1 MTARLLICR
10 ALAPI
15 GVFALLI
22 VATTFGAPGGV
33 LSVAS
38 AHVLAAAKQTKPKQS
53 PSDASSRRRRAN
65 ARHAACKRF
74 KAHSRKRKKCVAHKK
89 QRHPNAK
96 VVKPTLTT
104 PIAPTP
110 ATADLPALSLSSPVT
125 PILVGGA
132 STPAAPGP
140 GEGSSGTGKGSE
152 GSPAPPNVS
161 KPVNTGRPSMS
172 GATTEGN
179 TLNAS
184 TGTWEGKPTSYAYQ
198 WQSCN
203 SSGSACTDI
212 EGETSSTYTLDEED
226 VGRKVLVI
234 VEATNA
240 AGTTAARSSISR
252 RVGPATTLPPAAPTN
267 TTLPTIG
274 GTSTEGKT
282 LTATNGGWSGSPTSY
297 AYQWQDCSGSGSGC
311 VSISGATS
319 SSYVLVAADVGDTV
333 RVVVTATNAGGST
346 SATSSVSASITNAS
360 SPPPPAPTNTGLP
373 TIKGTAIEG
382 DTLQATAG
390 SWQGS
395 PTTFAYQWQDCSGS
409 GSGCVSI
416 SGAMGSS
423 YVLGGSDVGHTV
435 RVVVTATNAGGSTA
449 AASAVSAS
457 VVSAPPPPPPS
468 PPSNTSLPTIGGTST
483 EGKTL
488 TATNGGWSGSPTSY
502 AYQWQD
508 CNSSGEGCA
517 SIAGAT
523 HSSYKLAAADVGHT
537 VRVAVLATNSG
548 GSMTATS
555 AATGVVAQ
563 AVVTTGCTT
572 TISSGLQSAIQSAA
586 AGSVICLNAGNY
598 GNITVTTSKSSMVTI
613 VAAAGLS
620 SSQVTLGYTDVTT
633 SSNLTFEGVTVEGG
647 NVGSSS
653 SSATHIHW
661 VEDEFT
667 SGLCIQAP
675 TSANI
680 DVLVE
685 GSTFIDIDTGG
696 CSNEGRLEVNGDNE
710 GPSGVNGVVIAHDLF
725 QTGSPSGC
733 TDGVNITGGASGT
746 VIGPGDEF
754 TGLKQGSC
762 SAHVDSIQ
770 FYGATDTTVTGDYFQ
785 GNSDGIMSPDGN
797 GSPMTVS
804 NCVFDTDGEYPDQI
818 VIGGGGDDVIT
829 HDTFGHGARVRIG
842 HVNVGATA
850 SNETVTDNV
859 LTGGLELTEGQ
870 SSSGWTMEYN
880 LVEGEVLGA
889 HSIKGKP
896 VYVGGGSEPSTWAGW
911 TLTSASPGHLAAGD
925 GGDMGANYFGS

>member
-1 MTARLLICR
+1 MTARPLIRR
-10 ALAPI
+10 ALAPV

-22 VATTFGAPGGV
+22 LATTFGAPGGA

-38 AHVLAAAKQTKPKQS
+38 AHVLDAVKQTTPERS
-53 PSDASSRRRRAN
+53 PSEASSRRRRAN
-65 ARHAACKRF
+65 ARHSACKRF

-89 QRHPNAK
+89 PRNPNAK
-96 VVKPTLTT
+96 VVKPAIGT
-104 PIAPTP
+104 PVVPTP
-110 ATADLPALSLSSPVT
+110 ADVPALSLSSPVT

-132 STPAAPGP
+132 SVPTAPGGP
-140 GEGSSGTGKGSE
+140 SEGSSGKGSE
-152 GSPAPPNVS
+152 EPPAPPKVS
-161 KPVNTGRPSMS
+161 KPVNTVHPSIS
-172 GATTEGN
+172 GTTTEGN
-179 TLNAS
+179 TLKAS

-203 SSGSACTDI
+203 SSGSVCTDI
-212 EGETSSTYTLDEED
+212 AGEISSTYTLDEED

-234 VEATNA
+234 VEATNL
-240 AGTTAARSSISR
+240 AGTTVAPSAISR
-252 RVGPATTLPPAAPTN
+252 RVAPATTPPPTAPTN
-267 TTLPTIG
+267 TSLPTIS

-282 LTATNGGWSGSPTSY
+282 LTATTGS
-297 AYQWQDCSGSGSGC
+297 
-311 VSISGATS
+311 
-319 SSYVLVAADVGDTV
+319 
-333 RVVVTATNAGGST
+333 
-346 SATSSVSASITNAS
+346 
-360 SPPPPAPTNTGLP
+360 
-373 TIKGTAIEG
+373 
-382 DTLQATAG
+382 
-390 SWQGS
+390 
-395 PTTFAYQWQDCSGS
+395 
-409 GSGCVSI
+409 
-416 SGAMGSS
+416 
-423 YVLGGSDVGHTV
+423 
-435 RVVVTATNAGGSTA
+435 
-449 AASAVSAS
+449 
-457 VVSAPPPPPPS
+457 
-468 PPSNTSLPTIGGTST
+468 
-483 EGKTL
+483 
-488 TATNGGWSGSPTSY
+488 WSGSPTSY

-508 CNSSGEGCA
+508 CNSSGGGCT

-537 VRVAVLATNSG
+537 VRVAVLATNSA
-548 GSMTATS
+548 GSTTATS

-563 AVVTTGCTT
+563 TVVSAGCTT
-572 TISSGLQSAIQSAA
+572 TISSSLQSAIQSAA

-613 VAAAGLS
+613 AAAAGVS

-633 SSNLTFEGVTVEGG
+633 SSNLTFEGLTVEGG

-685 GSTFIDIDTGG
+685 SSTFIDINTGG

-754 TGLKQGSC
+754 AGLKQGSC
-762 SAHVDSIQ
+762 AAHVDSIQ
-770 FYGATDTTVTGDYFQ
+770 FYGATDTTVTGDYFHD
-785 GNSDGIMSPDGN
+785 NSDGIMSPDGN
-797 GSPMTVS
+797 GSPMTVTNS
-804 NCVFDTDGEYPDQI
+804 VFDTDGEYPDQI
-818 VIGGGGDDVIT
+818 VIGGGGNDVIS
-829 HDTFGHGARVRIG
+829 HDTFGHSARVRIG

-850 SNETVTDNV
+850 SNETIANNV

-896 VYVGGGSEPSTWAGW
+896 VYMGGGSEPSTWAGW
-911 TLTSASPGHLAAGD
+911 ALTSASPGHLVAGD

>member
-1 MTARLLICR
+1 MTARPLIRR
-10 ALAPI
+10 ALAPV

-22 VATTFGAPGGV
+22 LATTFGALGGA
-33 LSVAS
+33 LSVAT
-38 AHVLAAAKQTKPKQS
+38 AHVLAPVKQTTPKQS
-53 PSDASSRRRRAN
+53 PSEASSRRRRAN
-65 ARHAACKRF
+65 ARRAACKRF

-89 QRHPNAK
+89 PRNPNVK
-96 VVKPTLTT
+96 VVKPAIGT
-104 PIAPTP
+104 PVVPTP
-110 ATADLPALSLSSPVT
+110 ATADVPALSLSSPVA

-132 STPAAPGP
+132 SVPTAPGGP
-140 GEGSSGTGKGSE
+140 SEGSSGKGSE
-152 GSPAPPNVS
+152 EPPAPPKVS
-161 KPVNTGRPSMS
+161 KPVNTVHPSIS
-172 GATTEGN
+172 GTTTEGN
-179 TLNAS
+179 TLKAS

-203 SSGSACTDI
+203 SSGSVCTDI
-212 EGETSSTYTLDEED
+212 AGESSSTYTLDEED
-226 VGRKVLVI
+226 VGHKVLVI

-240 AGTTAARSSISR
+240 AGTTAAQSPISR
-252 RVGPATTLPPAAPTN
+252 RVGPATTPPPTAPTN
-267 TTLPTIG
+267 TSLPTIG

-282 LTATNGGWSGSPTSY
+282 LTATTGSWSGSPTSY
-297 AYQWQDCSGSGSGC
+297 AYQWQDCNSSGSGC
-311 VSISGATS
+311 VAISGATS
-319 SSYVLVAADVGDTV
+319 SSYVLV
-333 RVVVTATNAGGST
+333 
-346 SATSSVSASITNAS
+346 
-360 SPPPPAPTNTGLP
+360 
-373 TIKGTAIEG
+373 
-382 DTLQATAG
+382 
-390 SWQGS
+390 
-395 PTTFAYQWQDCSGS
+395 
-409 GSGCVSI
+409 
-416 SGAMGSS
+416 
-423 YVLGGSDVGHTV
+423 GSDVGHTV
-435 RVVVTATNAGGSTA
+435 GVVLTATNAGGSTA

-468 PPSNTSLPTIGGTST
+468 PPTNTSLPTIGGTST

-488 TATNGGWSGSPTSY
+488 TATTGSWSGSPTSY

-508 CNSSGEGCA
+508 CNSSGGGCA

-548 GSMTATS
+548 GSTTATS

-563 AVVTTGCTT
+563 AVLSAGCTT
-572 TISSGLQSAIQSAA
+572 TISSGLQSAVQSAA

-613 VAAAGLS
+613 AAAAGVS
-620 SSQVTLGYTDVTT
+620 SSQVTLGFTDVTT
-633 SSNLTFEGVTVEGG
+633 SSNLTFEGLTVEGG

-685 GSTFIDIDTGG
+685 GSTFIDISTGG

-754 TGLKQGSC
+754 AGLKQGSC
-762 SAHVDSIQ
+762 AAHVDSIQ
-770 FYGATDTTVTGDYFQ
+770 FYGATDTTVTGDYFH

-797 GSPMTVS
+797 GSPMTVTNS
-804 NCVFDTDGEYPDQI
+804 VFDTDGEYPDQI
-818 VIGGGGDDVIT
+818 VIGGGGNDVIS

-850 SNETVTDNV
+850 SNETIVNNV

-870 SSSGWTMEYN
+870 SSSGWMMEYN

-911 TLTSASPGHLAAGD
+911 ALTSASPGHLAAGD